1 MANLSM
7 FVGEQRKVVIS
18 VTIKDTNDF
27 YIENARYEL
36 LLTNKIVDEGTLLV
50 NEHEMSLMVAPAEP
64 GVYTLVAYFSIA
76 NEDIIRTHTISV
88 RRGS

>member
-1 MANLSM
+1 MAKLSM
-7 FVGEQRKVVIS
+7 YVGERRKVTIR
-18 VTIKDTNDF
+18 VTIKDVDDF

-36 LLTNKIVDEGTLLV
+36 LLANRVVDEGTLLV
-50 NEHEMSLMVAPAEP
+50 NEHEMSLMVAPTET

-88 RRGS
+88 RRG

>member
-18 VTIKDTNDF
+18 VTIKGVDDF
-27 YIENARYEL
+27 YIENAKYEL
-36 LLTNKIVDEGTLLV
+36 LLANETVDEGTLLV
-50 NEHEMSLMVAPAEP
+50 NEHEMSLMIAPTEA

-76 NEDIIRTHTISV
+76 NEDIIRKHTISV
-88 RRGS
+88 RR

>member
-1 MANLSM
+1 MAKLSM
-7 FVGEQRKVVIS
+7 YVGERRKVTLC
-18 VTIKDTNDF
+18 VTIKDVDDF

-36 LLTNKIVDEGTLLV
+36 LLANRVVDEGTLLV
-50 NEHEMSLMVAPAEP
+50 NEHEMSLMVAPTET

-88 RRGS
+88 RRG

>member
-18 VTIKDTNDF
+18 VTIKGVDDF
-27 YIENARYEL
+27 YIENAKYEL
-36 LLTNKIVDEGTLLV
+36 LLDNETVDEATLLV
-50 NEHEMSLMVAPAEP
+50 NEHEMSLMIAPTEA

-76 NEDIIRTHTISV
+76 NEDIIRKHTISV
-88 RRGS
+88 RR

>member
-1 MANLSM
+1 MAKLSM
-7 FVGEQRKVVIS
+7 YVGERRKVTIY
-18 VTIKDTNDF
+18 VTIKDVDDF

-36 LLTNKIVDEGTLLV
+36 LLANRVVDEGTLLV
-50 NEHEMSLMVAPAEP
+50 NEHEMSLMVAPTET

-88 RRGS
+88 RRG

>member
-1 MANLSM
+1 MAKLSM
-7 FVGEQRKVVIS
+7 YVGERRKVTMR
-18 VTIKDTNDF
+18 VTIKDVDDF

-36 LLTNKIVDEGTLLV
+36 LLANRVVDEGTLLV
-50 NEHEMSLMVAPAEP
+50 NEHEMSLMVAPTET

-88 RRGS
+88 RRG

>member
-1 MANLSM
+1 MAKLSM
-7 FVGEQRKVVIS
+7 YVGERRKVIIC
-18 VTIKDTNDF
+18 VTIKDVDDF

-36 LLTNKIVDEGTLLV
+36 LLANRVVDEGTLLV
-50 NEHEMSLMVAPAEP
+50 NEHEMSLMVAPTET

-88 RRGS
+88 RRG

>member
-1 MANLSM
+1 MAKLSM
-7 FVGEQRKVVIS
+7 YVGERRKVIIY
-18 VTIKDTNDF
+18 VTIKDVDDF

-36 LLTNKIVDEGTLLV
+36 LLANRVVDEGTLLV
-50 NEHEMSLMVAPAEP
+50 NEHEMSLMVVPTET

-88 RRGS
+88 RRG